1 VDGEVEYEVKPGTQ
15 TDTRVRLKGKGVP
28 FLRNKNTRGDHYITL
43 VVSVPTKLTREQR
56 EALEAFDAAMNK

>member
-1 VDGEVEYEVKPGTQ
+1 MDGEVEYEVKPGTQ

>member
-1 VDGEVEYEVKPGTQ
+1 MDGEVEYEVKPGTQ
-15 TDTRVRLKGKGVP
+15 TDTRVRLKSKGVP
-28 FLRNKNTRGDHYITL
+28 FLRNKNTRGYHYITL

>member
-1 VDGEVEYEVKPGTQ
+1 MEVAVKAGTQ

-28 FLRNKNTRGDHYITL
+28 FLRNKNNRGDHYITL
-43 VVSVPTKLTREQR
+43 VVSVPTKLTKEQK

>member
-1 VDGEVEYEVKPGTQ
+1 MAVKAGTQ

-28 FLRNKNTRGDHYITL
+28 FLRNKNNRGDHYITL
-43 VVSVPTKLTREQR
+43 VVSVPTKLTKEQK